1 MSLPEMQTNLDYE
14 YSPVNAP
21 VNTPGGEKK
30 LEAVQRPTIPQSKL
44 KKVTK
49 IEKFI
54 FGVFV
59 ATFLCLAVAT
69 IRMTTYINREE
80 EAISTM
86 QSEKKQMQQSIETLD
101 QEKNEL
107 QRTERLKKVA
117 EDAGMEMHED
127 SIRKIK

>member
-1 MSLPEMQTNLDYE
+1 MSLPEKQSPFTYND
-14 YSPVNAP
+14 SPVNSP
-21 VNTPGGEKK
+21 VSKENST
-30 LEAVQRPTIPQSKL
+30 LEEVQPPIIPQSKL

-49 IEKFI
+49 LEKFI
-54 FGVFV
+54 FTVFI

-80 EAISTM
+80 EAISSI
-86 QSEKKQMQQSIETLD
+86 QAEKQQMQQYIETLD

-117 EDAGMEMHED
+117 ESAGMQMHDEN
-127 SIRKIK
+127 IRKIK